1 MLSTKVVWYVVEIML
16 TKILHHCISV
26 PKIVVES
33 MQFGRQQKQLGR
45 TSISDFFGHDNVG
58 IGPPV
63 EYQC

>member
-1 MLSTKVVWYVVEIML
+1 VWYVVEIML

-45 TSISDFFGHDNVG
+45 TSISDFFRA
-58 IGPPV
+58 
-63 EYQC
+63 